1 MRLFWTSVVGIKK
14 KRGERKQGF
23 VFLKRRRGHRQ
34 CDATLFLFPFFSSF
48 FRLRTS
54 DALRSKGNP
63 EGMDRAC
70 CKCCFGG
77 RRREIE
83 SRERREREKRCRCH
97 RRHIHSLTFF
107 FIFLFLRFRNAPGIQ
122 PRSVSRMLT
131 KKDVPIPLTRKTA
144 SGGRRMA
151 QTTSTSVVKTPPI
164 LAGRG
169 KQIGM
174 KKKSNLEREM
184 RKLREGNKVREKI
197 KKIFLLIFFRS
208 SAAAALV
215 VQPYKFN

>member
-1 MRLFWTSVVGIKK
+1 
-14 KRGERKQGF
+14 
-23 VFLKRRRGHRQ
+23 
-34 CDATLFLFPFFSSF
+34 
-48 FRLRTS
+48 
-54 DALRSKGNP
+54 
-63 EGMDRAC
+63 
-70 CKCCFGG
+70 
-77 RRREIE
+77 
-83 SRERREREKRCRCH
+83 
-97 RRHIHSLTFF
+97 
-107 FIFLFLRFRNAPGIQ
+107 
-122 PRSVSRMLT
+122 
-131 KKDVPIPLTRKTA
+131 
-144 SGGRRMA
+144 
-151 QTTSTSVVKTPPI
+151 